1 MKKLIL
7 IGIGLAGAAAF
18 IGFDAVHA
26 FVDKTRTSVR
36 ATLMSPEMELQG
48 QLAEAK
54 SLAGRCAESIEK
66 GGMAMARLDAL
77 ISERERDVARRT
89 RQLSYDRHV
98 LESRQELLGQKR
110 SVYLIGHEEVTA
122 RTLNRDAV
130 LRAKAFS
137 SDREIVDRLKETLR
151 QLKVQQAQ
159 TAVEIEEATVEQRRL
174 ESEVTSLKAEL
185 ENLKAR
191 KAVAQ
196 TRKEASYVFDRSTFD
211 KARDKISEIRANIA
225 VQNKQIDFY
234 GRLGRS
240 HKGLIP
246 ADAMPPSENGA
257 EAIAA
262 VLGEKAEAEEDE
274 EESETLAAVRR

>member
-18 IGFDAVHA
+18 IGFDAVEA
-26 FVDKTRTSVR
+26 FVDKTRKSVR
-36 ATLMSPEMELQG
+36 STLMSPEMELQG

-54 SLAGRCAESIEK
+54 SLAIRCAESIDN
-66 GGMAMARLDAL
+66 GGMSLARLDAL
-77 ISERERDVARRT
+77 IAERERDVARRA

-98 LESRQELLGQKR
+98 LEGRQVLLSEKR
-110 SVYLIGHEEVTA
+110 SVYLIGHEEVSA

-130 LRAKAFS
+130 LRAKAFGT
-137 SDREIVDRLKETLR
+137 DKEIVDQLKETLR
-151 QLKVQQAQ
+151 QLKMQRSQ
-159 TAVEIEEATVEQRRL
+159 TAVEIEEATIEQRRL
-174 ESEVTSLKAEL
+174 ETDVVSLKAEL

-196 TRKEASYVFDRSTFD
+196 TRQEAAYIFDRSTFD
-211 KARDKISEIRANIA
+211 KARDKISQIRANIA
-225 VQNKQIDFY
+225 VQNNQIDFY

-246 ADAMPPSENGA
+246 AEGVAPAENGA

-262 VLGEKAEAEEDE
+262 VLGDDSEEEE
-274 EESETLAAVRR
+274 EESEVVAAVRR